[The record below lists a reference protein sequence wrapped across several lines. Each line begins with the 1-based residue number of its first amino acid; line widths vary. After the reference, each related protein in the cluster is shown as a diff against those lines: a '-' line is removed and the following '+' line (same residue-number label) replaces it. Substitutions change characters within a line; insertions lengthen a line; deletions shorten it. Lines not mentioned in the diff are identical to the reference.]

1 MNIEKSYM
9 NLVTEITD
17 APETYLW
24 FTLMHISSSCLG
36 KYIVCPLY
44 MRPTS
49 NPWHPN
55 VWIILSG
62 APGIMRKSTVINL
75 DQYIVS
81 NSFREYYRTKMPKAT
96 PDVIEKIIQN
106 IFIETGSPE
115 GLAEH
120 ISSTQNDI
128 DIYIMLSHEFGGIL
142 RQMTRRDYMEGY
154 AALLS
159 KLWAGEPHKWHG
171 AKKVRYIKSGLFVT
185 AILGMQKPWLYLD
198 NIMFQQGLMRRVFL
212 IYAEPEDKRKWLPPL
227 NLKKSVLMDELL
239 AISKE
244 LSERMLELESLSP
257 VKAMLTPGVL
267 DKINQYARKVES
279 ELMQDTDSNWSLYAQ
294 SLWDH
299 LVRFSICLAA
309 IRKRPIKSPT
319 FGYVLTVDDSDV
331 SEAQRWIE
339 LTLPR
344 TRQALSFTE
353 APRVKAPIQTVEGPV
368 DVIYSI
374 ISSNGK
380 KGVSTSELLRK
391 TRILKDELKK
401 YIIQLLEED
410 KVVAVV
416 HKSGR
421 GRSRLMFYDKKYE
434 SFAVLNGQKIG
445 SKTLEAIW

>member
-24 FTLMHISSSCLG
+24 FSLMHISSSCLG

-44 MRPTS
+44 MRPSS

-62 APGIMRKSTVINL
+62 IPGIMRKSTVINI
-75 DQYIVS
+75 DHYVIS
-81 NSFREYYRTKMPKAT
+81 NALREYYKVKMPQAT
-96 PDVIEKIIQN
+96 PDVIERMIQN

-128 DIYIMLSHEFGGIL
+128 DMYIMLSHEFGGIL

-171 AKKVRYIKSGLFVT
+171 AKKVRYIKAGLYVT
-185 AILGMQKPWLYLD
+185 AILGMQKPWLYL
-198 NIMFQQGLMRRVFL
+198 NNVLFQQGLMRRVFL
-212 IYAEPEDKRKWLPPL
+212 IYAEPEDKKKWLPPL
-227 NLKKSVLMDELL
+227 NLKKSVLMDELI

-244 LSERMLELESLSP
+244 LAERMLELESVAP

-267 DKINQYARKVES
+267 DKINQYAKQVEA
-279 ELMQDTDSNWSLYAQ
+279 ELIQNTESNWSLYAQ

-309 IRKRPIKSPT
+309 IRKRPVRTPT
-319 FGYVLTVDDSDV
+319 FGYVITVEDSDV
-331 SEAQRWIE
+331 AEAQRWIE

-344 TRQALSFTE
+344 TKQALSFTE
-353 APRVKAPIQTVEGPV
+353 APRIQTPIQTVEGPV
-368 DVIYSI
+368 DVVYSI
-374 ISSNGK
+374 ISASGK
-380 KGVSTSELLRK
+380 RGVSTSELLRK
-391 TRILKDELKK
+391 TKMLKDELKK
-401 YIIQLLEED
+401 YVVQLMEED
-410 KVVAVV
+410 RIVVIAV
-416 HKSGR
+416 KSGR
-421 GRSRLMFYDKKYE
+421 GRTRLMFYDKKYE
-434 SFAVLNGQKIG
+434 TYAVLEGQRIS